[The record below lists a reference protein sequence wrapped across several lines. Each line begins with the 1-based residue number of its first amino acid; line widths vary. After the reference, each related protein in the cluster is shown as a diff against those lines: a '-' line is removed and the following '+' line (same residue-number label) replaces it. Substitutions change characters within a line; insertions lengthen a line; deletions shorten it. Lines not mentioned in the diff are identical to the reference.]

1 MTQIVNTSNVL
12 GFDRLIMAFLK
23 QQPINLKHPNYKRT
37 FKTLTRVS
45 LKTIVVNTKPRFD
58 IKGSIATM
66 RHLVTRTTSL
76 EIPA

>member
-1 MTQIVNTSNVL
+1 MAKYDSNCEHFKCL
-12 GFDRLIMAFLK
+12 ETTT
-23 QQPINLKHPNYKRT
+23 INLKHPNYKRA
-37 FKTLTRVS
+37 FKTPTRLF

-66 RHLVTRTTSL
+66 RDLVMRTTSL